1 MLSSPLPPSFD
12 LSLFI
17 KTQNDQVGAYITK
30 TLKCLGKSLSICTKK
45 KIYIYSYI
53 EIMFLSFKEKT
64 KNLDFGGNSVFSMT
78 H

>member
-17 KTQNDQVGAYITK
+17 KTQNDQGGAYITK

-45 KIYIYSYI
+45 K
-53 EIMFLSFKEKT
+53 K
-64 KNLDFGGNSVFSMT
+64 KNYLLLYLNYVFIL
-78 H
+78 

>member
-17 KTQNDQVGAYITK
+17 KTQNDQGGAYITK

-45 KIYIYSYI
+45 KKKK
-53 EIMFLSFKEKT
+53 LSIAIFKLCFYPLKKKQKILILEVIQS
-64 KNLDFGGNSVFSMT
+64 FQ
-78 H
+78 

>member
-45 KIYIYSYI
+45 KKK
-53 EIMFLSFKEKT
+53 LSIAIFKLCFYPLKKKQKILILEVIQS
-64 KNLDFGGNSVFSMT
+64 FQ
-78 H
+78 

>member
-17 KTQNDQVGAYITK
+17 KTQNDQGGAYITK

-45 KIYIYSYI
+45 KK
-53 EIMFLSFKEKT
+53 LSIAILKLCFYPLKKKQKILILEVIQS
-64 KNLDFGGNSVFSMT
+64 FQ
-78 H
+78 